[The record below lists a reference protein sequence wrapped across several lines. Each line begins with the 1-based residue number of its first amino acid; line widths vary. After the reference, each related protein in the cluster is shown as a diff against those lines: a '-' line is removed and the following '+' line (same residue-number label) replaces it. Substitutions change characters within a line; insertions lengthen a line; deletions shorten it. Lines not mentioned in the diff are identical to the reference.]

1 MKSFS
6 EPLNHEEEMHYLQLY
21 KEGCP
26 KAKDILIE
34 HNLRLVAHIVK
45 KYQQPGR
52 DMDDMLS
59 VGTVGLIKAVNS
71 FDDSKGKLATY
82 AAKCIEN
89 EILMLLRSEKKKSRE
104 VSLFEPIGTDRDGN
118 DVSLIDV
125 IEISEKEVYEKCELR
140 QNMLKLHE
148 IFDKVLNERERDIIF
163 NRYGLYGRPEAT
175 QRQLAEKY
183 GISRS
188 YVSRIEKKALK
199 KLRAG
204 MENVRDDG
212 TTGNRKNRF
221 GPYEEAT
228 GRGQKKISG

>member
-1 MKSFS
+1 MLRGAFVKSFS
-6 EPLNHEEEMHYLQLY
+6 EPLNHEEEMYYLQQY
-21 KEGCP
+21 KEGSLQ
-26 KAKDILIE
+26 AKDILIE

-52 DMDDMLS
+52 DMDDMIS

-104 VSLFEPIGTDRDGN
+104 VSLFEPIGTDKDGN

-125 IEISEKEVYEKCELR
+125 IEITEKEVYEKCELR

-163 NRYGLYGRPEAT
+163 NRYGLYGRKEVT
-175 QRQLAEKY
+175 QKQLAEKY

-199 KLRAG
+199 KLKDG
-204 MENVRDDG
+204 MENIRDAG
-212 TTGNRKNRF
+212 TKGKRKD
-221 GPYEEAT
+221 
-228 GRGQKKISG
+228 

>member
-1 MKSFS
+1 MLRGAFLKSFS
-6 EPLNHEEEMHYLQLY
+6 DPLNHEEEMYYLQQY
-21 KEGCP
+21 KEGSLQ
-26 KAKDILIE
+26 AKDILIE

-104 VSLFEPIGTDRDGN
+104 VSLFEPIGTDKDGN

-125 IEISEKEVYEKCELR
+125 IEITEKEVYEKCELR

-163 NRYGLYGRPEAT
+163 NRYGLYGRTEVT
-175 QRQLAEKY
+175 QKQLAEKY

-199 KLRAG
+199 KLKDG
-204 MENVRDDG
+204 MENIRDDG
-212 TTGNRKNRF
+212 AKGNRKDKL
-221 GPYEEAT
+221 GPYEEKT
-228 GRGQKKISG
+228 

>member
-6 EPLNHEEEMHYLQLY
+6 EPLNHEEEMHYLKQY
-21 KEGCP
+21 KEGSLR
-26 KAKDILIE
+26 AKEILIE
-34 HNLRLVAHIVK
+34 RNLRLVAHIVK

-52 DMDDMLS
+52 DMDDMIS

-71 FDDSKGKLATY
+71 FDESKGKLATY

-104 VSLFEPIGTDRDGN
+104 VSLFEPIGTDKDGN
-118 DVSLIDV
+118 DVSLIDI
-125 IEISEKEVYEKCELR
+125 IEVSEKEVYEKCELR
-140 QNMLKLHE
+140 QNMLKLHK
-148 IFDKVLNERERDIIF
+148 IFDKVLNEREKDIIF
-163 NRYGLYGRPEAT
+163 NRYGLYGRTEVT

-199 KLRAG
+199 KLKDG
-204 MENVRDDG
+204 MENIRDDG
-212 TTGNRKNRF
+212 TGRKDGF
-221 GPYEEAT
+221 GPYE
-228 GRGQKKISG
+228 KKT

>member
-6 EPLNHEEEMHYLQLY
+6 EPLNHEEEMHYLKQY
-21 KEGCP
+21 KEGSLR
-26 KAKDILIE
+26 AKEILIE
-34 HNLRLVAHIVK
+34 RNLRLVAHIVK

-52 DMDDMLS
+52 DMDDMIS

-71 FDDSKGKLATY
+71 FDESKGKLATY

-104 VSLFEPIGTDRDGN
+104 VSLLEPIGTDKDGN
-118 DVSLIDV
+118 DVSLIDI
-125 IEISEKEVYEKCELR
+125 IEVSEKEVYEKCELR
-140 QNMLKLHE
+140 QNMLKLHQ
-148 IFDKVLNERERDIIF
+148 IFDKVLNEREKDIIF
-163 NRYGLYGRPEAT
+163 NRYGLYGRTEVT

-199 KLRAG
+199 KLKDG
-204 MENVRDDG
+204 MENIRDDG
-212 TTGNRKNRF
+212 TGRKDGF
-221 GPYEEAT
+221 GPYE
-228 GRGQKKISG
+228 KKT

>member
-6 EPLNHEEEMHYLQLY
+6 EPLNHEEEMHYLKQY
-21 KEGCP
+21 KEGSLR
-26 KAKDILIE
+26 AKEILIE
-34 HNLRLVAHIVK
+34 RNLRLVAHIVK

-52 DMDDMLS
+52 DMDDMIS

-71 FDDSKGKLATY
+71 FDESKGKLATY

-104 VSLFEPIGTDRDGN
+104 VSLFEPIGTDKDGN
-118 DVSLIDV
+118 DVSLIDI
-125 IEISEKEVYEKCELR
+125 IEVSEKEVYEKCELR
-140 QNMLKLHE
+140 QNMLKLHQ
-148 IFDKVLNERERDIIF
+148 IFDKVLNEREKDIIF
-163 NRYGLYGRPEAT
+163 NRYGLYGRTEVT

-199 KLRAG
+199 KLKDR
-204 MENVRDDG
+204 MENIRDDG
-212 TTGNRKNRF
+212 TGRKDGF
-221 GPYEEAT
+221 GPYE
-228 GRGQKKISG
+228 KKT

>member
-6 EPLNHEEEMHYLQLY
+6 EPLNHEEEMHYLKQY
-21 KEGCP
+21 KEGSLR
-26 KAKDILIE
+26 AKEILIE
-34 HNLRLVAHIVK
+34 RNLRLVAHIVK

-52 DMDDMLS
+52 DMDDMIS

-71 FDDSKGKLATY
+71 FDESKGKLATY

-104 VSLFEPIGTDRDGN
+104 VSLFEPIGTDKDGN
-118 DVSLIDV
+118 DVSLIDI
-125 IEISEKEVYEKCELR
+125 IEVSEKEVYEKCELR
-140 QNMLKLHE
+140 QNMLKLHQ
-148 IFDKVLNERERDIIF
+148 IFDKVLNEREKDIIF
-163 NRYGLYGRPEAT
+163 NRYGLYGRTEVT

-199 KLRAG
+199 KLKDG
-204 MENVRDDG
+204 MENIRDDG
-212 TTGNRKNRF
+212 TGRKDGF
-221 GPYEEAT
+221 GPYE
-228 GRGQKKISG
+228 KKT